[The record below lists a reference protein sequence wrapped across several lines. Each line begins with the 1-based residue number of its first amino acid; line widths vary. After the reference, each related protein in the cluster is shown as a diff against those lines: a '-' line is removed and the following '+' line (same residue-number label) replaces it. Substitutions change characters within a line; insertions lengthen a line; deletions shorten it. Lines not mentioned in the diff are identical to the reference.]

1 MANMGV
7 IMDNH
12 ILSEHFAELLAGGFD
27 ACEHV
32 ENGQKYIE
40 VRKLPINSPPWNK
53 NEANILIVIPN
64 NYNLGGLDGFYVEN
78 GVLLANNQPHPRTR
92 VQGAYTI
99 LGRKWWIVS
108 WHYYPNKPWSLKDT
122 LVTHVQHC
130 RQFFKQGERNS

>member
-1 MANMGV
+1 MEV
-7 IMDNH
+7 IMGNN

-40 VRKLPINSPPWNK
+40 VRGLFINSPPWNK
-53 NEANILIVIPN
+53 SEANILIVIPN
-64 NYNLGGLDGFYVEN
+64 NYNLGGLDGFYVED

-92 VQGAYTI
+92 VQGVHTI
-99 LGRKWWIVS
+99 LGRKWWSVS
-108 WHYYPNKPWSLKDT
+108 WHYLKPWSPEDS
-122 LVTHVQHC
+122 LVTHIQHC